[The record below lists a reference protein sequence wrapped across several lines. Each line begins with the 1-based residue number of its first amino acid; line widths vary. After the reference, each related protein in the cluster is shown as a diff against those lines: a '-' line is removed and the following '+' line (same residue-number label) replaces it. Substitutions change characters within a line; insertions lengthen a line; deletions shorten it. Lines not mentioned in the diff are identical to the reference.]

1 MINPTNEI
9 TATNS
14 HAVMAAELAD
24 VRQELRNVITA
35 AKIFLPRLHDDDRIE
50 LLDVL
55 IKAELKAK

>member
-1 MINPTNEI
+1 MSEVS
-9 TATNS
+9 ATNS

-24 VRQELRNVITA
+24 VRAELRNVITA
-35 AKIFLPRLHDDDRIE
+35 AKKFIPRLHDDDRIE